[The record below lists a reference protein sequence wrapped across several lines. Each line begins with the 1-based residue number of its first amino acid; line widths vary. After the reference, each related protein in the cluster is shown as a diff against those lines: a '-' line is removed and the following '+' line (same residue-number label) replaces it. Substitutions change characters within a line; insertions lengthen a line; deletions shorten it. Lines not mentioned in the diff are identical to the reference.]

1 MKIKVTLCKEEYEVQ
16 GVELSGTVLVNLTST
31 DKLLSTDDGI
41 ITIPASGIV
50 ATLRKTSVGMRVSNL
65 PCTVSKAVL
74 KAINVPDAQAG
85 VVYLVNENIARE
97 IHRLD
102 VYFLSGMHLDEN
114 KKSIYT
120 ELVYYWFIGGI

>member
-1 MKIKVTLCKEEYEVQ
+1 MKIKVNLCKEEYEVQ
-16 GVELSGTVLVNLTST
+16 GIELSGTTLVNLTST

-41 ITIPASGIV
+41 ITIPASGIT

-74 KAINVPDAQAG
+74 KAVNIPDAQAG
-85 VVYLVNENIARE
+85 VIYLVNENIARE
-97 IHRLD
+97 LHRLD
-102 VYFLSGMHLDEN
+102 VYFLAGMYLDEN

-120 ELVYYWFIGGI
+120 ELVYY

>member
-120 ELVYYWFIGGI
+120 ELVYY